1 MENQFSSKRRTL
13 HLMEL
18 ERRQWDLLVIGGG
31 ITGAGIAL
39 DAAARG
45 MKTALIDMQDF
56 AAGTSSRSTKLV
68 HGGLRYLKQFEIGMV
83 AEVGKERAVVYE
95 NGPHVTT
102 PEPMLLPIYKGGTF
116 GRWSTSFGLRLYDF
130 LAGVK
135 RGERRSMLNRE
146 AVLKKAP
153 ILKRDGLKG
162 GGLYVEYRTDDARL
176 CIEVV
181 KKAVQLGAKAVNYVQ
196 AEELLYEN
204 GRLIGVHARDRAG
217 GRSCTIKAKKIINAA
232 GPWVDDLRK
241 MDASRTG
248 KSLRLTKGIHLVFD
262 QSRFPLSQALYFDT
276 PDGRMMF
283 AIPRD
288 GKTYIGTT
296 DTDYTGDPANPD
308 ITPEDVEYVLSAA
321 NGMFP
326 GLGLSHADVESGW
339 AGLRPL
345 IYEEGKSPSEI
356 SRKDEIFRSPSG
368 MLTIAGGKLTGYR
381 KMAET
386 VTDIVARELAQEGA
400 SLFGP
405 CTTRSIPVSGGDVGG
420 SIGYPEFLDKMVLA
434 GLHAGL
440 ARNDAEALARRYGSN
455 TEQVLALLP
464 ETNEAANGFASKQL
478 EPAKE
483 AEDVPVRTVES
494 EKASLPGRAAESEKA
509 DLSGGAVESE
519 KTALFGGA
527 GKPGS
532 FGGVIR
538 PSLPRHIHAALLY
551 GIHNEAALKPADFLV
566 RRSGM
571 LLFDIYSARI
581 WVDAVVE
588 IMSRELSYS
597 TDQALAYRKELEEE
611 FAKVEAIRYYDKPEL
626 SL

>member
-18 ERRQWDLLVIGGG
+18 ERRQWDLLIIGGG

-153 ILKRDGLKG
+153 ILKKDGLMG
-162 GGLYVEYRTDDARL
+162 GGLYVEYRTDDSRL

-181 KKAVQLGAKAVNYVQ
+181 KKAVQLGAKAVNYVE
-196 AEELLYEN
+196 AKELLYEN
-204 GRLIGVHARDRAG
+204 GRLVGVNALDLAG
-217 GRSCTIKAKKIINAA
+217 GRSCIIKAKKIINAA

-262 QSRFPLSQALYFDT
+262 NSRFPLNQALYFDT

-308 ITPEDVEYVLSAA
+308 ITPEDVDYVLSAA

-440 ARNDAEALARRYGSN
+440 DRNDAEALARRYGSN
-455 TEQVLALLP
+455 TEQVLALS
-464 ETNEAANGFASKQL
+464 G
-478 EPAKE
+478 
-483 AEDVPVRTVES
+483 
-494 EKASLPGRAAESEKA
+494 GAAESEKA
-509 DLSGGAVESE
+509 DLSGGASRH
-519 KTALFGGA
+519 
-527 GKPGS
+527 GS

-551 GIHNEAALKPADFLV
+551 GIHNEAALKPADFLI

-571 LLFDIYSARI
+571 LLFDIHSARI
-581 WVDAVVE
+581 WGDAVVE
-588 IMSRELSYS
+588 IMSSELSYS
-597 TDQALAYRKELEEE
+597 TDQALAYRMELEEE
-611 FAKVEAIRYYDKPEL
+611 FAKVEAIRCYGKPDL